1 MVPPTEKLK
10 DDEEERDG
18 GPSPEKQR
26 EEGMREGEPRAAAIF
41 ERTRLILK
49 PRSGSGE
56 EA

>member
-1 MVPPTEKLK
+1 MVPPTEKLN

-56 EA
+56 A